1 MLPKISLMEELKK
14 GGYEASLTT
23 TYNAYLPFYEE
34 VVLRRLV
41 NAGVRHN
48 VLLMDAQQ
56 YAASLTVHPPRLA
69 GRQYSLLPVRV
80 PGAFHPKL
88 VFLAGKTKG
97 AILIGSHNM
106 TLAGFGFNRE
116 MTNLVRI
123 QGDDDGS
130 GIALAQAVWTEI
142 EYWLDAFT
150 DGIPDHVRAMTRRVK
165 EYAPWLNAA
174 PVPDARLRLL
184 AARPGGEPL
193 WQQFTAL
200 LEGETAQI
208 SIGGAFFDQELN
220 FLHRVKE
227 VLQPGRMT
235 VAVDPGTVHMPV
247 RAHDLEGVSFVRAD
261 GLGCD
266 ENSENRYLH
275 AKFVL
280 AEQTGGVSVFAS
292 GSANPSRPAWLAD
305 RVSGNVELV
314 LARVG
319 DDALLTA
326 NSLGCGDIH
335 NLPALTAEDWHAIQ
349 INQAQEEDSPTAG
362 IRSGVA
368 LAEDTR
374 VLFDLSLLKAFDNLA
389 FTLNAADGNEIC
401 QAGGF
406 TVEEG
411 FAVLDFAA
419 RDIEEAAVLHG
430 AIAGGIVLK
439 LILHHAGLVEEQA
452 RSGTQRR
459 FKDALLSL
467 ESDTPD
473 IALLIQCIDKIIF
486 DEDNAATPTQPLRKS
501 GSRSTDQP
509 NESEVPETLAID
521 VGEMKKRGKK
531 RRLEH
536 SSDFAY
542 LLDAL
547 IFHLRMRED
556 KSHEEIDRFGR
567 TEEEQI
573 GADDDPDGQITN
585 LTPEKQ
591 ADLLRV
597 CHSKVRTII
606 NRMASQLRAFSE
618 GKQPLTKVLV
628 RLLGVLAVLR
638 ELRTCDGRVA
648 WVEKGKTTV
657 PRDQR
662 LHLLEAVMLNL
673 FERDPPASNTSLLSL
688 EPLGEDFRDSDDV
701 ARLKGLLLW
710 LAWDCG
716 LRLNLQKPFRENPEA
731 GEQRLKQNAMIL
743 ALAQII
749 LSDEAVIDEAR
760 QSIGG
765 LTSIELDWLKDIQRL
780 SDDCAMHRGNVPAL
794 RQGENAEAG
803 DIAFHRTAQ
812 DWIVRMVAS
821 RNGNKVSLIALRED
835 KPRLI
840 YRADHLAVAQ
850 LSLGDPTADA

>member
-1 MLPKISLMEELKK
+1 MLPKISLMEELRK

-56 YAASLTVHPPRLA
+56 YAASLTAHPPRLA
-69 GRQYSLLPVRV
+69 GRQYSLLPVKV

-88 VFLAGKTKG
+88 IFLTGKTKG
-97 AILIGSHNM
+97 AILVGSHNM

-142 EYWLDAFT
+142 EYWLGAFT
-150 DGIPDHVRAMTRRVK
+150 PGIPDHVRAMTRRVK
-165 EYAPWLNAA
+165 EFAPWLDAA
-174 PVPDARLRLL
+174 PLPDARLRLL
-184 AARPGGEPL
+184 AARPGGASL
-193 WQQFTAL
+193 WQQFTGL
-200 LEGETAQI
+200 LGGETARI

-220 FLHRVKE
+220 FLHRVKDE
-227 VLQPGRMT
+227 LQPKRMV
-235 VAVDPGTVHMPV
+235 VAVDPATVQMPV

-261 GLGCD
+261 RLGCE
-266 ENSENRYLH
+266 ENSEGGYLH

-280 AEQTGGVSVFAS
+280 AEQTDGASVFAS

-326 NSLGCGDIH
+326 NALGCGDIH
-335 NLPALTAEDWHAIQ
+335 DLPALTTEDWHAIQ
-349 INQAQEEDSPTAG
+349 INQVQEEDTSSAG

-368 LAEDTR
+368 LAEGTR
-374 VLFDLSLLKAFDNLA
+374 VLFDLSLLKAFGSLA
-389 FTLNAADGNEIC
+389 FTLNAADGSEIC

-406 TVEEG
+406 TVEDDL
-411 FAVLDFAA
+411 AVLDFAA
-419 RDIEEAAVLHG
+419 RDIDMATTLHG
-430 AIAGGIVLK
+430 AFAGDIVLK
-439 LILHHAGLVEEQA
+439 LILHHAGMVEEQA

-486 DEDNAATPTQPLRKS
+486 DEDGAVPMQPLRKS
-501 GSRSTDQP
+501 GSHGTDQP
-509 NESEVPETLAID
+509 SESDVPETLAID
-521 VGEMKKRGKK
+521 VSEMKKRGKK

-547 IFHLRMRED
+547 IFHLRMQGD

-606 NRMASQLRAFSE
+606 NRMVSQLKAFSE

-648 WVEKGKTTV
+648 WVAKGTTTV
-657 PRDQR
+657 LRDQR

-673 FERDPPASNTSLLSL
+673 FERDPSTSNTSLLSL
-688 EPLGEDFRDSDDV
+688 EPLGEDFRESDDV

-716 LRLNLQKPFRENPEA
+716 LTMNLQKSFRESPEA
-731 GEQRLKQNAMIL
+731 GEQRLKQNAMVL

-749 LSDEAVIDEAR
+749 LSDQAVIQEAR

-765 LTSIELDWLKDIQRL
+765 LTTIELDWLKDIQKL
-780 SDDCAMHRGNVPAL
+780 ADDCATFRGDVPKL
-794 RQGENAEAG
+794 QKGESAEAG
-803 DIAFHRTAQ
+803 DLAFHRTAQ

-821 RNGNKVSLIALRED
+821 RNGNKVSLVALNED
-835 KPRLI
+835 KPRLV
-840 YRADHLAVAQ
+840 YRADHLAVTQ
-850 LSLGDPTADA
+850 LSFGDTSADA

>member
-88 VFLAGKTKG
+88 VFLTGKTKG

-142 EYWLDAFT
+142 EYWLDTFT

-165 EYAPWLNAA
+165 EFAPWLNME
-174 PVPDARLRLL
+174 PLPDTRLGLL
-184 AARPGGEPL
+184 AARPGGESL
-193 WQQFTAL
+193 WQQFIAL
-200 LEGETAQI
+200 LGGETARI

-220 FLHRVKE
+220 FLHRVKDE
-227 VLQPGRMT
+227 LQPKRMT
-235 VAVDPGTVHMPV
+235 VAVDPGTVQMPV

-275 AKFVL
+275 AKFIL
-280 AEQTGGVSVFAS
+280 AEQTGGASIFSS
-292 GSANPSRPAWLAD
+292 GSANPSRPAWFAD
-305 RVSGNVELV
+305 GISGNVELM

-319 DDALLTA
+319 NEAELTA
-326 NSLGCGDIH
+326 NALGCGDIH
-335 NLPALTAEDWHAIQ
+335 NLPALTTEDWDAIQ
-349 INQAQEEDSPTAG
+349 VNQAQEEETSSAG

-374 VLFDLSLLKAFDNLA
+374 VLFDPSLLTDFEDLS
-389 FTLNAADGNEIC
+389 FTLNAADGSEVC
-401 QAGGF
+401 QAGGL
-406 TVEEG
+406 TVEDG
-411 FAVLDFAA
+411 FAVLDFEA
-419 RDIEEAAVLHG
+419 RDIDKATTLHG
-430 AIAGGIVLK
+430 TIAGGVVLK
-439 LILHHAGLVEEQA
+439 LILHHAGMVEEQA
-452 RSGTQRR
+452 GSGTQRR

-486 DEDNAATPTQPLRKS
+486 DEDSAVPTQSLRKS
-501 GSRSTDQP
+501 GARSTDQP
-509 NESEVPETLAID
+509 NESDVPETLAID
-521 VGEMKKRGKK
+521 VSEMKKRGKK

-547 IFHLRMRED
+547 IFHLRMQEE
-556 KSHEEIDRFGR
+556 KSHEETDRFGR

-573 GADDDPDGQITN
+573 GADDDSDGQITT
-585 LTPEKQ
+585 LTSAKQ
-591 ADLLRV
+591 ADLLRI

-606 NRMASQLRAFSE
+606 NRMLSQLEAFSE
-618 GKQPLTKVLV
+618 GKQPLPKVLV

-638 ELRTCDGRVA
+638 ELRTCDGRAA
-648 WVEKGKTTV
+648 WVAKGTTTV

-673 FERDPPASNTSLLSL
+673 FERDSSTDTSLLSL
-688 EPLGEDFRDSDDV
+688 EPLGEDFRESDDV

-716 LRLNLQKPFRENPEA
+716 LTLNLQKPFRESPEA

-749 LSDEAVIDEAR
+749 LSDEVVIHEAR

-765 LTSIELDWLKDIQRL
+765 LTSIELEWLQDIQRL
-780 SDDCAMHRGNVPAL
+780 ADDCAALGRDVPAL
-794 RQGENAEAG
+794 QKGENAEAG

-812 DWIVRMVAS
+812 DWIIRMVAG
-821 RNGNKVSLIALRED
+821 RNGNKVSLVALRED
-835 KPRLI
+835 KPRLT
-840 YRADHLAVAQ
+840 YRADHLAVTQ
-850 LSLGDPTADA
+850 LSFGDPSADA